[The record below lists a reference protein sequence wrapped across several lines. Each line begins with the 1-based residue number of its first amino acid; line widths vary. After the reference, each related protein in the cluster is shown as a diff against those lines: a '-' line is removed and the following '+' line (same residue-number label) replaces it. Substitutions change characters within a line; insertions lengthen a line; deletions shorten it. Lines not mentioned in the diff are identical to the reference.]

1 VQVRVKKSVVGVWV
15 LVLLA
20 ATSADT
26 QIKKSTDDGDLKE
39 SYLYVLNMDKIHKLQ
54 DIRNTLSG
62 LLTGPTVDALEHD
75 QSLTEGTFTE
85 RAKVI
90 DLRYPQVSAIILK
103 KGMLTREYLVATH
116 VLVQMLLQVTS
127 KERRQPSQAVNPAN
141 VALFEQHQN
150 EIRKSLLGLRIKM

>member
-1 VQVRVKKSVVGVWV
+1 MQARVKKSVVGVWV

-20 ATSADT
+20 ATSAET
-26 QIKKSTDDGDLKE
+26 QIKKSTNDIDLKE

-54 DIRNTLSG
+54 DIRNALSG
-62 LLTGPTVDALEHD
+62 LLTEPTVDALEHD
-75 QSLTEGTFTE
+75 RSLTEGTFTE
-85 RAKVI
+85 RAKVLE
-90 DLRYPQVSAIILK
+90 LRYPQVTAIILK

-116 VLVQMLLQVTS
+116 VLVQTLLQVAS
-127 KERRQPSQAVNPAN
+127 KERWQPSQAVNPAN